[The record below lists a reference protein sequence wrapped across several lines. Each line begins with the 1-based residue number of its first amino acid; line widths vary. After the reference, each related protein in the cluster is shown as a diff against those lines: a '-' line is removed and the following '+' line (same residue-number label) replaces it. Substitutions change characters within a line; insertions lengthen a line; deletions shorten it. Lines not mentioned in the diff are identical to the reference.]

1 MKTRITL
8 VRSFALLLLASF
20 CVTGCASLSGR
31 RYPSPDPDQIL
42 PVVAVSSFQNRSGFS
57 GSWQIGSGMADIL
70 VSELMDSRN
79 FVVVERAELKTVVN
93 ELNLQQNPGFRKEG
107 KVKTGN
113 LKNAHYI
120 IRGVINDFSQV
131 GGSSF
136 SMAIKRIFFGGKTHR
151 ARVSLTLTIVDVE
164 TGEILESVQCK
175 GIARARE
182 AFAKG
187 AYKNVA
193 FGGDTFFKTPLGEAT
208 AYAISSGV
216 NQLIKSIPEERWS
229 PMIAELEVNG
239 IVINGGANRGLKP
252 GMLFDV
258 FAHGRAITDP
268 ATGNL
273 LSIIPGPV
281 IGRIKITTVNE
292 KISFAEI
299 DKGSGF
305 QRGMPLKSTN

>member
-1 MKTRITL
+1 MKKQIPLCKST
-8 VRSFALLLLASF
+8 ALLLMTLF
-20 CVTGCASLSGR
+20 CFSGCASLTGR
-31 RYPSPDPDQIL
+31 RYSPPDPDQIL
-42 PVVAVSSFQNRSGFS
+42 PVVAVSSFNNRSGFS

-70 VSELMDSRN
+70 VSELMESRN
-79 FVVVERAELKTVVN
+79 FVVVERSELQTVVN
-93 ELNLQQNPGFRKEG
+93 ELNLQRNPGFRKEG

-113 LKNAHYI
+113 LMNAHYI

-136 SMAIKRIFFGGKTHR
+136 SMAIKRIFLGGRTHR
-151 ARVSLTLTIVDVE
+151 ARVSLTLTVVDVE

-193 FGGDTFFKTPLGEAT
+193 FGGDAFFKTPLGEAT

-216 NQLIKSIPEERWS
+216 KELIESIPEERWS
-229 PMIAELEVNG
+229 PMVAEIEING
-239 IVINGGANRGLKP
+239 IVINGGADRGLKP
-252 GMLFDV
+252 GMLFNV
-258 FAHGRAITDP
+258 HAQGRPITDP

-273 LSIIPGPV
+273 LSIIPGPA
-281 IGRIKITTVNE
+281 IGRIKVTTVNE

-299 DKGSGF
+299 DNGAGF
-305 QRGMPLKSTN
+305 QRGMPLKPAN